1 MDKSTFLV
9 RALWHLD
16 ENLMKKLERI
26 AERKKVSV
34 ISLVRTVLI
43 EWLEQE
49 EAQEEMSA
57 D

>member
-16 ENLMKKLERI
+16 ENLMKKLERM